1 MSGVRLLQS
10 SISKQTRQPWLIER
24 ERARVMLD
32 SFNRAADI
40 HIFNFECTVICSFL
54 RAEAAYIVWRE
65 GKEEEGEGGS

>member
-1 MSGVRLLQS
+1 
-10 SISKQTRQPWLIER
+10 
-24 ERARVMLD
+24 MLD